1 MTPQAKQQKRDN
13 APSVEQSSKPACA
26 YDWPDGQILA
36 TRIVSARTGNIRT
49 YLLGKTISS
58 DKFKLVADNAAKANV
73 DHRAIIEQ
81 VLVFV

>member
-1 MTPQAKQQKRDN
+1 MTPQAKKQTHN
-13 APSVEQSSKPACA
+13 APSVEKSSKPACA
-26 YDWPDGQILA
+26 YDWSDEQILA

-58 DKFKLVADNAAKANV
+58 EKIRLVAEMSAKVNV

-81 VLVFV
+81 VLFLS